1 VHDEIR
7 RNEAAS
13 RYELVVDGLV
23 VSFADFRD
31 DGTRVVLPHT
41 VTFPEFQGNGYAA
54 RVVRR
59 ALDDA
64 RASGKTVIP
73 RCWFVAQFIDDNPEY
88 HDLLAA

>member
-13 RYELVVDGLV
+13 RYELVLDGRV
-23 VSFADFRD
+23 VSFAEFRD
-31 DGTRVVLPHT
+31 HGSRVVFPHT
-41 VTFPEFQGNGYAA
+41 VTVPEFQGNGYAA

-64 RASGKTVIP
+64 RANAKTVVA
-73 RCWFVAQFIDDNPEY
+73 RCWFVAQFIRDNPDY
-88 HDLLAA
+88 QDLLAA